1 MGWEPDFKLD
11 TEMVLIM
18 GGSMEAEAY
27 KWFEELCVQGYLAIR
42 CNMVLHTC
50 GAVKASVYSYRC
62 SAVFVSVFLGF
73 DLPHHTW
80 SREKFVIF
88 TV

>member
-1 MGWEPDFKLD
+1 MFESSPGGNMGWEPDFKLD

-42 CNMVLHTC
+42 CNMVLHHMR
-50 GAVKASVYSYRC
+50 SSE
-62 SAVFVSVFLGF
+62 SLG
-73 DLPHHTW
+73 L
-80 SREKFVIF
+80 
-88 TV
+88 

>member
-42 CNMVLHTC
+42 CM
-50 GAVKASVYSYRC
+50 
-62 SAVFVSVFLGF
+62 AVFSHWLACDQDCIKCLDTIGWASGRVPGLKKLSDETLGW
-73 DLPHHTW
+73 LSLW
-80 SREKFVIF
+80 K
-88 TV
+88 